1 MFIVGTFH
9 IINYNYEHMRNTL
22 LLLLAIAWVGM
33 NTSMA
38 QAPVIDG
45 DMSDPGYVTIGT
57 FTSGNGFAGDND
69 LGELKAFWDGSN
81 LYLGLT
87 GELNADNRMVLLL
100 DFSGYGGATANA
112 ALPGS
117 GGFANGYAGT
127 ILPNEVDFILVGNE
141 GNGTTDFFVD
151 AGRYGIGSVLNEGY
165 LGNSN
170 QAGTI
175 KTITAADLNSALGGS
190 TGTDGE
196 FAYQSNFAGD
206 ANEGWEIKIPLDA
219 LPGVSTADDLSV
231 LAGISNGVGFWSD
244 EFIPSVSGSTG
255 NPGSGADLVTFGV
268 TFTSPQAFAT
278 TFPVELLSF
287 QAKAQDERV
296 QLNWLTAN
304 EVNHSHFEIERS
316 ADAQDWAML
325 ERIQTASKR
334 SDDQNSYQ
342 FTDLSP
348 MPGRTFYR
356 LRQVDLD
363 GTSTLSPQVEVT
375 IAPQGQL
382 IASPNPVQD
391 RLTLELPFAEGELQQ
406 VLIYNLQGRPVARPQ
421 AEVVG
426 GSAFLDVS
434 DLPAGLYQVQVK
446 GTAGQWIT
454 RIRKQ

>member
-1 MFIVGTFH
+1 MQ
-9 IINYNYEHMRNTL
+9 NTL
-22 LLLLAIAWVGM
+22 LLLLTIALMGM
-33 NTSMA
+33 NTLMLNA
-38 QAPVIDG
+38 QTPVVDG
-45 DMSDPGYVTIGT
+45 DMSDAGYVTIGT
-57 FTSGNGFAGDND
+57 FTSGNGFGADND
-69 LGELKAFWDGSN
+69 LGELKAFWDGTY

-87 GELNADNRMVLLL
+87 GEVNADNRLILML
-100 DFSGYGGATANA
+100 DFSGYGGATANT

-117 GGFANGYAGT
+117 GGFANGYMGT
-127 ILPNEVDFILVGNE
+127 MLPNDLDFLLVGNE
-141 GNGTTDFFVD
+141 GNGTTDFYVD
-151 AGRYGIGSVLNEGY
+151 AAWYGTASVQNEGY
-165 LGNSN
+165 LGNSD

-175 KTITAADLNSALGGS
+175 RTITAADLNSALGGS
-190 TGTDGE
+190 ATIDGE
-196 FAYQSNFAGD
+196 SAYNNNFAGD
-206 ANEGWEIKIPLDA
+206 ANKGWEIKIPLDA

-231 LAGISNGVGFWSD
+231 LAAISNGVGFWSD
-244 EFIPSVSGSTG
+244 EFIPSVSGSTV
-255 NPGSGADLVTFGV
+255 NPGSGADLTTFGV
-268 TFTSPQAFAT
+268 TFSSPQAFAT

-287 QAKAQDERV
+287 QAKAHNQRV
-296 QLNWLTAN
+296 HLSWLTTN

-348 MPGRTFYR
+348 MPGLTFYR

-375 IAPQGQL
+375 IALQGQL

-406 VLIYNLQGRPVARPQ
+406 VLIFDLQGRPVARPQ

-426 GSAFLDVS
+426 GSAILDVS